1 MKKLKNVHPGEI
13 LKEFF
18 MDELKISFY
27 DLAKAIDGDLREI
40 SQLINGSRSVTADAA
55 LRLSKYF
62 GNSSQFWLNMQN
74 HFDLEE
80 EKGKK
85 SKEYKKIKSHPWA
98 KNKRLA

>member
-27 DLAKAIDGDLREI
+27 DLAKAIDVDLREI
-40 SQLINGSRSVTADAA
+40 SQLINGSRSVTADTA

-62 GNSSQFWLNMQN
+62 GNSAQFWLNMQN

-85 SKEYKKIKSHPWA
+85 RKEYKKIKPHPWA
-98 KNKRLA
+98 KTKA